1 MSDSVVNNKNKQEEV
16 VLDKPTLL
24 HCFCVDCNQIV
35 VEQERVPND
44 VLEMS
49 FFKLIEQFF
58 YNKKVS
64 VSSRRT

>member
-1 MSDSVVNNKNKQEEV
+1 MSDSVVNNKNKQEDV
-16 VLDKPTLL
+16 VIDKPTLL
-24 HCFCVDCNQIV
+24 HCFCADCNQIV